1 MELLNKLKIA
11 ASTITSKIVSLK
23 DKLYMEKGSALVCK
37 DKEGIV
43 NKSVEIV
50 AEHIDHDADTVLDF
64 PQFTIKKITSRDGQ
78 YNMITENV
86 LVLDADEDPTEG
98 SKKLVTSGKL
108 FDIIVGLQGQIDDI
122 YSKITK

>member
-1 MELLNKLKIA
+1 MKLLEKISTSISTLINKTL
-11 ASTITSKIVSLK
+11 SLK

-108 FDIIVGLQGQIDDI
+108 FDIIVGLQSQIDDI